1 MEDVE
6 TVLPFVT
13 MDTTIFPVNLT
24 EVQELQEHDR
34 SLRKQSWNNPKDLSK
49 QEIEQIKIITYK
61 NRIYLPIKLCKRV
74 LDLYH
79 HYLCHPGKTRMHKSL
94 ASTMYWEGMEKDINT
109 YVKNVPSVKNI
120 KRKTKGTGNYR
131 QKTVP

>member
-61 NRIYLPIKLCKRV
+61 NRIYLTISLRTMV
-74 LDLYH
+74 LD
-79 HYLCHPGKTRMHKSL
+79 
-94 ASTMYWEGMEKDINT
+94 
-109 YVKNVPSVKNI
+109 
-120 KRKTKGTGNYR
+120 
-131 QKTVP
+131 